1 MIPLPNGGKIPV
13 EIKSFLPEFAKALS
27 MGTKD
32 SFDSISSV
40 GDQLAQAI
48 SSISQNKTAMPNIDS
63 VINNLLPNFAKPLPD
78 NKETSALSEKA
89 DKLSQQLDRIE
100 KMPGTAPVQDNTQQL
115 ALMTQQIA
123 RLDDIVRVMSNQLN
137 VSTKILSYQH

>member
-1 MIPLPNGGKIPV
+1 
-13 EIKSFLPEFAKALS
+13 
-27 MGTKD
+27 
-32 SFDSISSV
+32 
-40 GDQLAQAI
+40 
-48 SSISQNKTAMPNIDS
+48 MPNIDS